1 MRGDVYQHLA
11 DDWKYVMWCP
21 VFIPLNVF
29 LQSTDKSVNQGSS
42 TCAFGASF
50 QGYRGLGDVEIL
62 GNSYIGQEKFFNP
75 MLLWLSDTKCSL
87 LGLYWK

>member
-1 MRGDVYQHLA
+1 
-11 DDWKYVMWCP
+11 MWCP

-50 QGYRGLGDVEIL
+50 QGYRGLGDIEIL
-62 GNSYIGQEKFFNP
+62 GNSYVDQEKFFNP
-75 MLLWLSDTKCSL
+75 MLL
-87 LGLYWK
+87 